1 MRGADPHS
9 LWEVSDPY
17 ADAVAVGLR
26 DALLCGMTAVEPA
39 TGDWRDDW
47 HPRSRR
53 AAFIGVVEERDGDAA
68 GLVVL
73 FRVGPRWDVVYGW
86 RVVLWSGGVQRGEV
100 IAAHPDSD
108 ELVGSL
114 ALDLMEGIDGGTW
127 ELPEPEVAHRVWRP
141 SSPRAVTWVRV
152 PA

>member
-1 MRGADPHS
+1 MA
-9 LWEVSDPY
+9 DPY

-53 AAFIGVVEERDGDAA
+53 AAFIGVVEECGTDAFA
-68 GLVVL
+68 LVVL
-73 FRVGPRWDVVYGW
+73 FRVGPRWEAVYGW
-86 RVVLWSGGVQRGEV
+86 RATLWETGAEREVVV
-100 IAAHPDSD
+100 AAYPNPD
-108 ELVGSL
+108 EHVGSL
-114 ALDLMEGIDGGTW
+114 ALDLMEGIDGGAW
-127 ELPEPEVAHRVWRP
+127 ELPDATVTHATWRP
-141 SSPRAVTWVRV
+141 GSLHGVTWVRV

>member
-1 MRGADPHS
+1 MA
-9 LWEVSDPY
+9 DPY

-53 AAFIGVVEERDGDAA
+53 AAFIGVVEEHARGAFT
-68 GLVVL
+68 LLVL
-73 FRVGPRWDVVYGW
+73 FRVGPRWETVYGW
-86 RVVLWSGGVQRGEV
+86 RAVVWASGSEREAVV
-100 IAAHPDSD
+100 AAHPNPD
-108 ELVGSL
+108 ERVGSL
-114 ALDLMEGIDGGTW
+114 ALDLMAGIDGGVW
-127 ELPEPEVAHRVWRP
+127 ELPATATTHATWTAGA
-141 SSPRAVTWVRV
+141 PRAVTWVEV